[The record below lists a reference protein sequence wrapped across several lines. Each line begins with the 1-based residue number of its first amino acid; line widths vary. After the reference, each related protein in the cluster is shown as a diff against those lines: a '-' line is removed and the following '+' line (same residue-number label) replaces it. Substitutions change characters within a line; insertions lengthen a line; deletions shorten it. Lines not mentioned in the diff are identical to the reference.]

1 MATKKAMA
9 HSKKIS
15 GLIYEPKMKFP
26 PLMCDLFDMGEVYR
40 LHRKID
46 EAVLGDRE
54 MEIFLKSAA
63 FRFAKFR
70 YDLIA
75 EKYAHSTEN
84 VKELFRELLLV
95 IPDVDDAIRNG
106 ASEMTDELT
115 EYVEGAIS
123 ESEGNE
129 SGNDE

>member
-1 MATKKAMA
+1 MA

-15 GLIYEPKMKFP
+15 GLIYEPKMKFS

-46 EAVLGDRE
+46 EAALDDRE

-75 EKYAHSTEN
+75 EKYARSNEN
-84 VKELFRELLLV
+84 VKKLFRELLLV
-95 IPDVDDAIRNG
+95 VPDVDEVISCG
-106 ASEMTDELT
+106 AVEMTDELMK
-115 EYVEGAIS
+115 YVESAIA
-123 ESEGNE
+123 ESENDKSGKNE
-129 SGNDE
+129 